1 MNLKVGGTCQ
11 VRSAGNFLSCLSTV
25 LAIKVQIV
33 VLVSAFVVVSTIWS
47 RVFFV
52 LILLVPW
59 PVICK
64 RGARAPCHIWSRRHF
79 PWDGGTVSHYN
90 SHSIWM
96 HSVTRTTCIF
106 PVFALKVM
114 HAVILLTRF
123 CKLLT
128 RVALMSGGHV
138 PQVPQCHNASALTPQ
153 KVERA

>member
-1 MNLKVGGTCQ
+1 MSGAK
-11 VRSAGNFLSCLSTV
+11 RWKF
-25 LAIKVQIV
+25 
-33 VLVSAFVVVSTIWS
+33 FVVPLHCFGYKSTNS
-47 RVFFV
+47 RSRERFRGGQYNLVTCFFV